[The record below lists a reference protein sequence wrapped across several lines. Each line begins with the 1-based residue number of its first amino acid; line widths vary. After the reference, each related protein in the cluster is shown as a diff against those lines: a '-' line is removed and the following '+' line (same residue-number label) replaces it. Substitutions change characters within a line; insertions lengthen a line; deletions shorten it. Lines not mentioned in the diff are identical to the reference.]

1 MMKQEIKT
9 LATRRLKLNGVSNVD
24 EERLDYFIDEVVQ
37 RVLNFCNLTV
47 LPQELH
53 YTVAK
58 IVGELATPADAKGGN
73 AKVIKVGDTSVEMG
87 GSYIDA
93 QIDKLL
99 NDYQSEL
106 YDFRKVRW

>member
-1 MMKQEIKT
+1 MKQEIKT
-9 LATRRLKLNGVSNVD
+9 LAIRRLKINGVAVID
-24 EERLDYFIDEVVQ
+24 DERLDYFIDEVVQ
-37 RVLNFCNLTV
+37 RVLNFCNLTA

-58 IVGELATPADAKGGN
+58 IVGELATPDDAKGGI

-87 GSYIDA
+87 GSYMDA
-93 QIDKLL
+93 QIDRLM

>member
-1 MMKQEIKT
+1 MKQEIKA
-9 LATRRLKLNGVSNVD
+9 LATRRLKLNGIPDVD

-37 RVLNFCNLTV
+37 RVLNFCNLTI

-58 IVGELATPADAKGGN
+58 IVGELATPAEAKGEN
-73 AKVIKVGDTSVEMG
+73 AKTIKVGDTSVEF
-87 GSYIDA
+87 GSRYVDN
-93 QIDKLL
+93 QIDKLM

>member
-1 MMKQEIKT
+1 MKQEIKT
-9 LATRRLKLNGVSNVD
+9 LAIRRLKLNGVAVVD

-37 RVLNFCNLTV
+37 RVLNFCNLTA

-58 IVGELATPADAKGGN
+58 IVGELAMPADAKGGT

-87 GSYIDA
+87 GSYMDA
-93 QIDKLL
+93 QIDRLM